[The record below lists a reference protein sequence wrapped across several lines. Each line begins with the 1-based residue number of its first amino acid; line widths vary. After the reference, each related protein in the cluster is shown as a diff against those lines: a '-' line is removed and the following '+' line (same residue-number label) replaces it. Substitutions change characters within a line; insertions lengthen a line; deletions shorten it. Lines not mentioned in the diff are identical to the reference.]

1 MNTNIAPAR
10 AGLIYGLGAYLIWGL
25 LPAFFKLL
33 HAVSPGEIVGQRVLW
48 SLLFIAGL
56 VALRRSLPA
65 LRRALANPRVIGF
78 LAISAMLIGVN
89 WLIYV
94 WAVINGHV
102 LAASLGY
109 FLNPLINV
117 ALGMIFLKERLG
129 RVQMASVVL
138 AAIGVAILALGA
150 SEGLWISLGLAF
162 TFGFYG
168 LVRKIAPVEALE
180 GLAIETLILA
190 PFALGWLLWLGQGDG
205 LVFGETTSLSL
216 LLAFG
221 GVLTAVPL
229 LLFAAAARRMPYA
242 ELGLLQYVA
251 PTLQFLLAVIA
262 YGEPMTQAHVICFAF
277 IWTGLAIYAAGNVAE
292 LRRGRRAAAV

>member
-1 MNTNIAPAR
+1 MSINSAHAR
-10 AGLIYGLGAYLIWGL
+10 TGLLYGLGAYLIWGL
-25 LPAFFKLL
+25 LPILFKLL
-33 HAVSPGEIVGQRVLW
+33 HTVSPGEIVAQRVIW
-48 SLLFIAGL
+48 SLLFIGGL
-56 VALRRSLPA
+56 IAFGKSLPA
-65 LRRALANPRVIGF
+65 LRRALSNPRVIGF
-78 LAISAMLIGVN
+78 LAISAALIGFN

-109 FLNPLINV
+109 FLTPLVNV

-129 RVQMASVVL
+129 RLQTASVLL
-138 AAIGVAILALGA
+138 AAIGVAVLAVGA
-150 SEGLWISLGLAF
+150 SDGLWISLGLAI

-168 LVRKIAPVEALE
+168 LVRKVAPVEALE

-190 PFALGWLLWLGQGDG
+190 PFALGWLFWLGQGDAMM
-205 LVFGETTSLSL
+205 FGENAGLSL

-221 GVLTAVPL
+221 GMMTAVPL
-229 LLFAAAARRMPYA
+229 LLFSAAARRMPYA

-251 PTLQFLLAVIA
+251 PTLQFLLAVVA

-277 IWTGLAIYAAGNVAE
+277 IWTGLAIYAAGNIAN
-292 LRRGRRAAAV
+292 LRRARPGLA

>member
-1 MNTNIAPAR
+1 MDTNMAHAR
-10 AGLIYGLGAYLIWGL
+10 TGLIYGLGAYLVWGL

-33 HAVSPGEIVGQRVLW
+33 LAVSPGEIVAQRILW

-56 VALRRSLPA
+56 IAFNKSMPA

-78 LAISAMLIGVN
+78 LAISAALIAIN
-89 WLIYV
+89 WLVYV

-117 ALGMIFLKERLG
+117 ALGVIFLKERLG
-129 RVQMASVVL
+129 RLQMGSVLL
-138 AAIGVAILALGA
+138 AAIGVAVLALGA

-162 TFGFYG
+162 SFGFYG
-168 LVRKIAPVEALE
+168 LVRKVAPVEALE

-190 PFALGWLLWLGQGDG
+190 PFALGWLIWLGQGDG
-205 LVFGETTSLSL
+205 LVFGEDIGLSL

-229 LLFAAAARRMPYA
+229 LMFAAAARRMPYA

-251 PTLQFLLAVIA
+251 PTLQFLLAVVA
-262 YGEPMTQAHVICFAF
+262 YGEPMTSAHIVCFAF
-277 IWTGLAIYAAGNVAE
+277 IWTGLALYAAGNIAE
-292 LRRGRRAAAV
+292 LRRGKRAAVV